1 MEVVSMDAIG
11 LSNYAAMNGI
21 KPQAKPSNSA
31 PAAGAAT
38 PTSSLGKPIVD
49 TVEIN
54 SAAPQQTPQ
63 KAVFDPTATSG
74 TYAQKHVCGE
84 LATTSAIDGYDG
96 WAAMLRHCF
105 GMTEN
110 LDRTD
115 IPVIP
120 RFCSLDRSVDG
131 YGLAAGYIPANAL
144 TNEQRNLI
152 ANLFVYAHDHGMN
165 EDGAVHSLAS
175 AMVDIATRGSWST
188 GLQEYD
194 EVSSLAQQAA
204 DTREDIHGVSNRDYL
219 VDSVRRYGF
228 TTRNNSARDDAEALQ
243 RDEVALRTLSS
254 AAIKDNLISEHAIN
268 WSFVT
273 DWGGENNRSLSQF
286 QDLEKLVHAYSR
298 TPNTDDGKPV
308 EMSPLAQRYLNWRKG
323 EVAARHSLEAEAKE
337 PPKKDLVEIRARS
350 MIDGVFSMDGGPYRK
365 VRDVAEEMVRFYE
378 GRVGKYPHLQEDQQ
392 LEVWKRIVEI
402 KHEEARAEA
411 SNPQAAFDK
420 YSSRISGLTS
430 SLSGDQKSVLTH
442 MYKLAEEKGD
452 EASLRKVDA
461 LANAFAA
468 NNTLSILFT
477 PGKDK
482 DGKPTTNLLDMMRI
496 DPENK
501 EKPQIQAE
509 ILTKKYN
516 DALAAIQNR
525 LFKPPSPAKP
535 ETKPGIKPS
544 TQG

>member
-31 PAAGAAT
+31 PVAGVSTPAT
-38 PTSSLGKPIVD
+38 SLEKPIVD
-49 TVEIN
+49 TVEI
-54 SAAPQQTPQ
+54 SSTTPQQAPQ
-63 KAVFDPTATSG
+63 KAVFDPTATNG

-84 LATTSAIDGYDG
+84 LATSSAIDGYDG

-120 RFCSLDRSVDG
+120 RFSSLDRSVDG

-152 ANLFVYAHDHGMN
+152 ANLFVYAHDHGMS

-243 RDEVALRTLSS
+243 RDEVALR
-254 AAIKDNLISEHAIN
+254 
-268 WSFVT
+268 
-273 DWGGENNRSLSQF
+273 
-286 QDLEKLVHAYSR
+286 
-298 TPNTDDGKPV
+298 
-308 EMSPLAQRYLNWRKG
+308 
-323 EVAARHSLEAEAKE
+323 
-337 PPKKDLVEIRARS
+337 
-350 MIDGVFSMDGGPYRK
+350 
-365 VRDVAEEMVRFYE
+365 
-378 GRVGKYPHLQEDQQ
+378 
-392 LEVWKRIVEI
+392 
-402 KHEEARAEA
+402 
-411 SNPQAAFDK
+411 
-420 YSSRISGLTS
+420 
-430 SLSGDQKSVLTH
+430 
-442 MYKLAEEKGD
+442 
-452 EASLRKVDA
+452 KVDA

-501 EKPQIQAE
+501 EKPQVQAE

-516 DALAAIQNR
+516 DALAAIQNK

-535 ETKPGIKPS
+535 GTKPGVKPP